1 MLNPRIM
8 NAYQEAFTEK
18 KKQEAQIIDLSA
30 YYNGIYCL
38 RAIGAAFSKSSKYP
52 SHPYNSLMDKE
63 EQEEAEPLSEAEQ
76 FKLWALCWNKKFEEK
91 EH

>member
-18 KKQEAQIIDLSA
+18 KKQETQIIDLSA

-52 SHPYNSLMDKE
+52 SQPYSLMDKE

-76 FKLWALCWNKKFEEK
+76 FKLWALAWNKKFEEK

>member
-30 YYNGIYCL
+30 
-38 RAIGAAFSKSSKYP
+38 
-52 SHPYNSLMDKE
+52 
-63 EQEEAEPLSEAEQ
+63 
-76 FKLWALCWNKKFEEK
+76 
-91 EH
+91 

>member
-1 MLNPRIM
+1 M

-52 SHPYNSLMDKE
+52 SQPYSLMDK
-63 EQEEAEPLSEAEQ
+63 EAEPLSEAEQ
-76 FKLWALCWNKKFEEK
+76 FKLWALAWNKKFEEK

>member
-52 SHPYNSLMDKE
+52 SQPYSLMDKE
-63 EQEEAEPLSEAEQ
+63 EQEEAEQ
-76 FKLWALCWNKKFEEK
+76 FKLWALAWNKKFEEK
-91 EH
+91 EN

>member
-52 SHPYNSLMDKE
+52 SHPYSKE

-76 FKLWALCWNKKFEEK
+76 FKLWALAWNKKFEEK
-91 EH
+91 EN